1 MTEYN
6 SAEERAKADFALAGS
21 TPRSRW
27 LSAEIIIKLDRQQ
40 GKTTP
45 QWVIDVYEGRL
56 PA

>member
-1 MTEYN
+1 MTEYD
-6 SAEERAKADFALAGS
+6 AAAERANASFSLRGDS
-21 TPRSRW
+21 PRTRW
-27 LSAEIIIKLDRQQ
+27 LSAEIIIKLDRRQ